1 MLTFYFKDSNIINE
15 KEMIE
20 LQEKKIFK
28 ISLIF
33 KLRKCLKNSLI

>member
-1 MLTFYFKDSNIINE
+1 
-15 KEMIE
+15 MIK

-33 KLRKCLKNSLI
+33 KLRKCLKNSLNLKEMIEF